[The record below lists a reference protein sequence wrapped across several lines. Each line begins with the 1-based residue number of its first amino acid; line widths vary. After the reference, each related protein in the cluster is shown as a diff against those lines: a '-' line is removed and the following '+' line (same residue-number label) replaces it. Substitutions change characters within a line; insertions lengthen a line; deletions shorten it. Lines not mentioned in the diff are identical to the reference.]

1 MTPFFSSENID
12 VYIASIVGGDEA
24 RSLRERQT
32 VAAMLQEIF
41 GCDTKLSHTDSGAP
55 FIEGSHAAI
64 SISHSRQT
72 AALAVS
78 RDGTSVGLDIEGERT
93 QLAKVAPR
101 VLSDKEMASYGS
113 SLSLLTTAW
122 TLKEAAYKCA
132 GIPGLDFRRDI
143 ELPSAPLQEAEISVL
158 GKKMSIAFSGLI
170 GDEHLSVVYLK

>member
-78 RDGTSVGLDIEGERT
+78 RDGTSVGLDIAIF
-93 QLAKVAPR
+93 Q
-101 VLSDKEMASYGS
+101 VLQ
-113 SLSLLTTAW
+113 
-122 TLKEAAYKCA
+122 CA
-132 GIPGLDFRRDI
+132 F
-143 ELPSAPLQEAEISVL
+143 
-158 GKKMSIAFSGLI
+158 LI
-170 GDEHLSVVYLK
+170 FHVF